1 MNPSVLD
8 HLVSKQGHYRG
19 TGTNPEGQP
28 YQASLSLKSVVG
40 GNAIEIRF
48 LASDSESAFHEELTV
63 ITTDLFKN
71 SLALYTVSSNTPGM
85 LKHILVEDAA
95 DEIRERRLVFR
106 LGDRDDLRMFRQ
118 EVTLDLMMD
127 GSIEYR
133 YSWGVPHEKLAIQ
146 NHAVLK
152 MIQEAN
158 QEASQMPGQSSGQ
171 SSGDRISQ

>member
-28 YQASLSLKSVVG
+28 YQASLDLKSAVG
-40 GNAIEIRF
+40 GHAIEIRF
-48 LASDSESAFHEELTV
+48 RAEDSENAFHEELTL
-63 ITTDLFKN
+63 ITTDLIEN

-85 LKHILVEDAA
+85 LEHLLVEDVA

-106 LGDRDDLRMFRQ
+106 LGDRDDIRMFRQ
-118 EVTLDLMMD
+118 EVTLDLMSD

-133 YSWGVPHEKLAIQ
+133 YSWGVPHEKFAIR
-146 NHAVLK
+146 NHAVL
-152 MIQEAN
+152 
-158 QEASQMPGQSSGQ
+158 
-171 SSGDRISQ
+171 RISQ